1 MPHPVLVARRL
12 RQFRLDDIGFRCEG
26 RLRENVRV
34 GDEWRDDMPYALL
47 APSF

>member
-1 MPHPVLVARRL
+1 MPKQAMPHPVLVAR
-12 RQFRLDDIGFRCEG
+12 